1 MKKFCYNV
9 IFRYNINLSHNNFF
23 NMKKFKLTIL
33 TLIFSISMGL
43 IAQSEDSIEDIIKGR
58 KAIFSDNYKTAK
70 RVNILI
76 NDLEFEE
83 AKKFMKEMT
92 ENYENLLNYF
102 PENTK
107 EGFNTEALPSIWENK
122 DEFNA
127 LMQKSADDMKQLAAV
142 IEDADDL
149 RGTMQQYMWSNCKA
163 CHSRFRKPH

>member
-1 MKKFCYNV
+1 MKK
-9 IFRYNINLSHNNFF
+9 I
-23 NMKKFKLTIL
+23 KLIIL

-43 IAQSEDSIEDIIKGR
+43 IAHSEDSVEDIIKGR

-92 ENYENLLNYF
+92 ENYETLLNYF

-107 EGFNTEALPSIWENK
+107 DGFNTEALPSIWENK

>member
-1 MKKFCYNV
+1 MKK
-9 IFRYNINLSHNNFF
+9 I
-23 NMKKFKLTIL
+23 KLTIL
-33 TLIFSISMGL
+33 TLIFLISTGL

-70 RVNILI
+70 RVNILV

-92 ENYENLLNYF
+92 ENYETLLNYF

-149 RGTMQQYMWSNCKA
+149 RGTVQQYMWSNCKA
-163 CHSRFRKPH
+163 CHSKFRKPH

>member
-1 MKKFCYNV
+1 
-9 IFRYNINLSHNNFF
+9 
-23 NMKKFKLTIL
+23 MKKFKLTIL
-33 TLIFSISMGL
+33 TLIFLISTGL
-43 IAQSEDSIEDIIKGR
+43 IAQSEDSVEDIIKGR

-83 AKKFMKEMT
+83 AKKFIKEMT
-92 ENYENLLNYF
+92 ENYETLLNYF

>member
-1 MKKFCYNV
+1 MKK
-9 IFRYNINLSHNNFF
+9 I
-23 NMKKFKLTIL
+23 KLIIL

-83 AKKFMKEMT
+83 AKKFIKEMT

-127 LMQKSADDMKQLAAV
+127 LMQKSADDMKQLAVV

-163 CHSRFRKPH
+163 CHSKFRKPH

>member
-1 MKKFCYNV
+1 MKKIKV
-9 IFRYNINLSHNNFF
+9 
-23 NMKKFKLTIL
+23 TIL

-43 IAQSEDSIEDIIKGR
+43 IAQSEDSVEDIIKGR

-76 NDLEFEE
+76 DDLEFEE

-149 RGTMQQYMWSNCKA
+149 RGTIQQYMWSNCKA
-163 CHSRFRKPH
+163 CHSKFRKPH

>member
-1 MKKFCYNV
+1 MKK
-9 IFRYNINLSHNNFF
+9 I
-23 NMKKFKLTIL
+23 KLTII
-33 TLIFSISMGL
+33 TLIILISTGL

-70 RVNILI
+70 RVNILV

-92 ENYENLLNYF
+92 ENYETLLNYF

>member
-1 MKKFCYNV
+1 MKK
-9 IFRYNINLSHNNFF
+9 I
-23 NMKKFKLTIL
+23 KLTIL
-33 TLIFSISMGL
+33 TLIFLISTGL

-70 RVNILI
+70 RVNILV

-83 AKKFMKEMT
+83 AKKFMKEMA
-92 ENYENLLNYF
+92 ENYETLLNYF

>member
-1 MKKFCYNV
+1 MKKIKV
-9 IFRYNINLSHNNFF
+9 
-23 NMKKFKLTIL
+23 TIL

-43 IAQSEDSIEDIIKGR
+43 IAQSEDSVEDIIKGR

-76 NDLEFEE
+76 DDLEFEE

-149 RGTMQQYMWSNCKA
+149 RGTMQKYMWSNCKA
-163 CHSRFRKPH
+163 CHSKFRKPH

>member
-1 MKKFCYNV
+1 MKK
-9 IFRYNINLSHNNFF
+9 I
-23 NMKKFKLTIL
+23 KLTIL
-33 TLIFSISMGL
+33 TLIFLMSTGL
-43 IAQSEDSIEDIIKGR
+43 IAQSEDSVEDIIKGR

-92 ENYENLLNYF
+92 ANYETLLNYF

-163 CHSRFRKPH
+163 CHSKFRKPH

>member
-1 MKKFCYNV
+1 MKK
-9 IFRYNINLSHNNFF
+9 I
-23 NMKKFKLTIL
+23 KLTIL
-33 TLIFSISMGL
+33 TLIFLISTGL

-70 RVNILI
+70 RANILI

-92 ENYENLLNYF
+92 TNYETLLNYF

-163 CHSRFRKPH
+163 CHSKFRKPH

>member
-1 MKKFCYNV
+1 
-9 IFRYNINLSHNNFF
+9 
-23 NMKKFKLTIL
+23 
-33 TLIFSISMGL
+33 MGL

-83 AKKFMKEMT
+83 AKKFMKEMA
-92 ENYENLLNYF
+92 ENYETLLNYF

>member
-1 MKKFCYNV
+1 
-9 IFRYNINLSHNNFF
+9 
-23 NMKKFKLTIL
+23 MKKFKLTIL

-92 ENYENLLNYF
+92 ENYETLINYF

-163 CHSRFRKPH
+163 CHSKFRKPH

>member
-1 MKKFCYNV
+1 MKK
-9 IFRYNINLSHNNFF
+9 I
-23 NMKKFKLTIL
+23 KLTFL
-33 TLIFSISMGL
+33 TLIFLINMGL
-43 IAQSEDSIEDIIKGR
+43 IAQSEDSVEDIIKGR
-58 KAIFSDNYKTAK
+58 KAIFSENYKTAK

-92 ENYENLLNYF
+92 ENYETLLNYF

-107 EGFNTEALPSIWENK
+107 EGFNTEALPLIWENK

>member
-1 MKKFCYNV
+1 MKK
-9 IFRYNINLSHNNFF
+9 I
-23 NMKKFKLTIL
+23 KLTIL
-33 TLIFSISMGL
+33 TLIFLISTGL
-43 IAQSEDSIEDIIKGR
+43 IAQSEDSVEDIIKGR

-92 ENYENLLNYF
+92 ENYETLLNYF

>member
-1 MKKFCYNV
+1 MKKIKV
-9 IFRYNINLSHNNFF
+9 
-23 NMKKFKLTIL
+23 TIL

-43 IAQSEDSIEDIIKGR
+43 IAQSEDSVEDIIKGR

-76 NDLEFEE
+76 DDLEFEE

-163 CHSRFRKPH
+163 CHSKFRKPH

>member
-1 MKKFCYNV
+1 MKK
-9 IFRYNINLSHNNFF
+9 I
-23 NMKKFKLTIL
+23 KLTIL

-70 RVNILI
+70 RVNIFI

-83 AKKFMKEMT
+83 AKKFMKEMA
-92 ENYENLLNYF
+92 ENYETLLNYF

>member
-1 MKKFCYNV
+1 
-9 IFRYNINLSHNNFF
+9 
-23 NMKKFKLTIL
+23 MKKFKLTIL

-43 IAQSEDSIEDIIKGR
+43 IAQSEDNVEDIIKGR

-70 RVNILI
+70 RVNTLI

-92 ENYENLLNYF
+92 ENYETLINYF

-163 CHSRFRKPH
+163 CHSKFRKPH

>member
-1 MKKFCYNV
+1 
-9 IFRYNINLSHNNFF
+9 
-23 NMKKFKLTIL
+23 MKKFKLTIL

-43 IAQSEDSIEDIIKGR
+43 IAQSEDNVEDIIKGR

-70 RVNILI
+70 RVNTLI

-92 ENYENLLNYF
+92 ENYETLLNYF

>member
-1 MKKFCYNV
+1 
-9 IFRYNINLSHNNFF
+9 
-23 NMKKFKLTIL
+23 
-33 TLIFSISMGL
+33 MGL
-43 IAQSEDSIEDIIKGR
+43 FAQSEDSIEDIIKGR

-70 RVNILI
+70 RVNILV

-92 ENYENLLNYF
+92 ENYETLLNYF

>member
-1 MKKFCYNV
+1 MKK
-9 IFRYNINLSHNNFF
+9 I
-23 NMKKFKLTIL
+23 KLTIL
-33 TLIFSISMGL
+33 TLIFLMSTGL

-70 RVNILI
+70 RVNILV

-92 ENYENLLNYF
+92 ENYETLLNYF

-163 CHSRFRKPH
+163 CHSKFRKPH

>member
-1 MKKFCYNV
+1 MKK
-9 IFRYNINLSHNNFF
+9 I
-23 NMKKFKLTIL
+23 KLTIL
-33 TLIFSISMGL
+33 TLIFLISTGL
-43 IAQSEDSIEDIIKGR
+43 IAQSEDSVEDIIKGR

-70 RVNILI
+70 RVNNLI

-83 AKKFMKEMT
+83 AKKFMKEMSK
-92 ENYENLLNYF
+92 NYETLLNYF

-127 LMQKSADDMKQLAAV
+127 LMQKSADDVKQLAAV

-163 CHSRFRKPH
+163 CHSKFRKQH

>member
-1 MKKFCYNV
+1 MKK
-9 IFRYNINLSHNNFF
+9 I
-23 NMKKFKLTIL
+23 KLTIL

-43 IAQSEDSIEDIIKGR
+43 FAQSEDSIEDIIKGR

-70 RVNILI
+70 RVNILV

-83 AKKFMKEMT
+83 AKKFMKEMI
-92 ENYENLLNYF
+92 ENYETLLNYF

-149 RGTMQQYMWSNCKA
+149 RGTVQQYMWSNCKA
-163 CHSRFRKPH
+163 CHSKFRKPH

>member
-1 MKKFCYNV
+1 MKK
-9 IFRYNINLSHNNFF
+9 I
-23 NMKKFKLTIL
+23 KLTIL
-33 TLIFSISMGL
+33 TLIFLMSTGL

-92 ENYENLLNYF
+92 ENYETLLNYF

>member
-1 MKKFCYNV
+1 MKK
-9 IFRYNINLSHNNFF
+9 I
-23 NMKKFKLTIL
+23 KLIIL

-70 RVNILI
+70 RVNILV

-92 ENYENLLNYF
+92 ENYETLLNYF

-163 CHSRFRKPH
+163 CHSKFRKPH

>member
-1 MKKFCYNV
+1 
-9 IFRYNINLSHNNFF
+9 
-23 NMKKFKLTIL
+23 MKKFKLTIL

-92 ENYENLLNYF
+92 ENYETLLNYF

>member
-1 MKKFCYNV
+1 
-9 IFRYNINLSHNNFF
+9 
-23 NMKKFKLTIL
+23 MKKFKLTIL

-43 IAQSEDSIEDIIKGR
+43 IAQSEDSVEDIIKGR

-102 PENTK
+102 PENSK
-107 EGFNTEALPSIWENK
+107 EGFDTEAFPSIWENK

-127 LMQKSADDMKQLAAV
+127 LMQKASDDMKQLASI
-142 IEDADDL
+142 IEDSDDIESSL
-149 RGTMQQYMWSNCKA
+149 NNLMWRNCKA
-163 CHSRFRKPH
+163 CHSKFRLDK

>member
-1 MKKFCYNV
+1 
-9 IFRYNINLSHNNFF
+9 
-23 NMKKFKLTIL
+23 MKKFKLTIL
-33 TLIFSISMGL
+33 TLIFLISTGL
-43 IAQSEDSIEDIIKGR
+43 IAQSEDSVEDIIKGR

-70 RVNILI
+70 RVNILV

-92 ENYENLLNYF
+92 ENYETLLNYF

>member
-1 MKKFCYNV
+1 
-9 IFRYNINLSHNNFF
+9 
-23 NMKKFKLTIL
+23 MKKFKLTIL
-33 TLIFSISMGL
+33 TLIFLISTGL
-43 IAQSEDSIEDIIKGR
+43 IAQSEDSVEDIIKGR

-70 RVNILI
+70 RVNILV

-92 ENYENLLNYF
+92 ENYETLLNYF

-163 CHSRFRKPH
+163 CHSKFRKPH

>member
-1 MKKFCYNV
+1 
-9 IFRYNINLSHNNFF
+9 
-23 NMKKFKLTIL
+23 MKKFKLTIL
-33 TLIFSISMGL
+33 TLIFLISTGL
-43 IAQSEDSIEDIIKGR
+43 IAQSEDSVEDIIKGR

-92 ENYENLLNYF
+92 ENYETLLNYF

-149 RGTMQQYMWSNCKA
+149 RGTIQQYMWSNCKA

>member
-1 MKKFCYNV
+1 MKK
-9 IFRYNINLSHNNFF
+9 I
-23 NMKKFKLTIL
+23 KLTFL
-33 TLIFSISMGL
+33 TLIFLINMGL
-43 IAQSEDSIEDIIKGR
+43 IAQSEDSVEDIIKGR
-58 KAIFSDNYKTAK
+58 KAIFSENYKTAK

-92 ENYENLLNYF
+92 ENYETLLNYF

>member
-1 MKKFCYNV
+1 
-9 IFRYNINLSHNNFF
+9 
-23 NMKKFKLTIL
+23 
-33 TLIFSISMGL
+33 MGL

-70 RVNILI
+70 RVNIFI

-83 AKKFMKEMT
+83 AKKFMKEMA
-92 ENYENLLNYF
+92 ENYETLLNYF

>member
-1 MKKFCYNV
+1 
-9 IFRYNINLSHNNFF
+9 
-23 NMKKFKLTIL
+23 MKKFKLTIL
-33 TLIFSISMGL
+33 TLIFLISTGL
-43 IAQSEDSIEDIIKGR
+43 IAQSEDSVEDIIKGR

-92 ENYENLLNYF
+92 ENYETLLNYF

-149 RGTMQQYMWSNCKA
+149 RGTIQQYMWSNCKA
-163 CHSRFRKPH
+163 CHSRFRKQH

>member
-1 MKKFCYNV
+1 
-9 IFRYNINLSHNNFF
+9 
-23 NMKKFKLTIL
+23 MKKFKLTIL
-33 TLIFSISMGL
+33 TLIFLISTGL
-43 IAQSEDSIEDIIKGR
+43 IAQSEDSVEDIIKGR
-58 KAIFSDNYKTAK
+58 KAIFNDNYKTAK

-92 ENYENLLNYF
+92 ENYETLLNYF

-149 RGTMQQYMWSNCKA
+149 RGTMQQYLWSNCKA
-163 CHSRFRKPH
+163 CHSKFRKPH